1 MNPGDQSMRRL
12 AICALVGM
20 IWSTPVAVHAQPANS
35 TSYATSIT
43 LAQATHLID
52 GARSYAQSKSFTI
65 SIVVLDAAG
74 YLVASARMDG
84 APFVTPEIARGKA
97 YAAIAT
103 GGVPGDELAGRFTQN
118 PMVWSNTAS
127 LGYGAPLLPAEG
139 GLPIFINGA
148 LAGAVGASGAPSDED
163 VNAIG
168 AGIASIGATTKQ
180 K

>member
-1 MNPGDQSMRRL
+1 MRGF
-12 AICALVGM
+12 AICGLVGM
-20 IWSTPVAVHAQPANS
+20 VLSAPVVARAQTAPV
-35 TSYATSIT
+35 TSYGNSIT

-52 GARSYAQSKSFTI
+52 GARSYAQSKSLTI

-74 YLVASARMDG
+74 HLVASVRMDG

-139 GLPIFINGA
+139 ALPIFINGA
-148 LAGAVGASGAPSDED
+148 LAGSVGASGAPSDED
-163 VNAIG
+163 VNAIK
-168 AGIASIGATTKQ
+168 AGIAAIGATTKP

>member
-1 MNPGDQSMRRL
+1 MRCL

-20 IWSTPVAVHAQPANS
+20 ILSAPIAVRAQSAPV
-35 TSYATSIT
+35 TSYGNSIT
-43 LAQATHLID
+43 LAQATHLIE
-52 GARSYAQSKSFTI
+52 GARNYAHSKSLTI
-65 SIVVLDAAG
+65 SIVVLDTAG

-103 GGVPGDELAGRFTQN
+103 GGVAGDELAGRFTQN

-139 GLPIFINGA
+139 ALPIFINGT
-148 LAGAVGASGAPSDED
+148 LAGSVGASGAPSDED
-163 VNAIG
+163 VNAIR

>member
-1 MNPGDQSMRRL
+1 MRVF
-12 AICALVGM
+12 AISALVGV
-20 IWSTPVAVHAQPANS
+20 ILSNPVDAHAQAAPAPG
-35 TSYATSIT
+35 YASSINLT
-43 LAQATHLID
+43 QAVRLIEA
-52 GARSYAQSKSFTI
+52 ARGYAQQKSFAI

-118 PMVWSNTAS
+118 PMVWSNTAG

-139 GLPIFINGA
+139 ALPIFINGV
-148 LAGAVGASGAPSDED
+148 LAGSVGASGAPSDED
-163 VNAIG
+163 VNAIK
-168 AGIASIGATTKQ
+168 AGIAAIGATATPK
-180 K
+180 

>member
-1 MNPGDQSMRRL
+1 MTHL
-12 AICALVGM
+12 AIGALVGAVLL
-20 IWSTPVAVHAQPANS
+20 TPMSVNAQSAPVV
-35 TSYATSIT
+35 SYGNSIT

-52 GARSYAQSKSFTI
+52 GARSYAQNKLLAI

-74 YLVASARMDG
+74 HLVASARMDG

-139 GLPIFINGA
+139 ALPIFINSV
-148 LAGAVGASGAPSDED
+148 LAGSVGASGAPSDED
-163 VNAIG
+163 VNAIK
-168 AGIASIGATTKQ
+168 AGIAAIGATTKQ

>member
-1 MNPGDQSMRRL
+1 MKRFVRLVLSAIVVLSPG
-12 AICALVGM
+12 A
-20 IWSTPVAVHAQPANS
+20 
-35 TSYATSIT
+35 SYAQTPAASSYGNSLN
-43 LAQATHLID
+43 LAQAMRLIE
-52 GARSYAQSKSFTI
+52 GARGYADKKSLTI

-74 YLVASARMDG
+74 YLVSSARMDG

-97 YAAIAT
+97 YAAIAA
-103 GGVPGDELAGRFTQN
+103 GGVPGTDLAARFTQN

-139 GLPIFINGA
+139 ALPIFLNGV

-163 VNAIG
+163 VNAIK
-168 AGIASIGATTKQ
+168 AGIAAIGATPQQ